1 MENISEILRNHK
13 LWLKDEDGGERAN
26 LIDADL
32 IGASLIDADLR
43 GASLI
48 DADLRGADL
57 RGASLRGADLRD
69 ADLRRMASGN
79 NREIRTMQTGEW
91 IIVYTDDMMSIGCR
105 QYSLSEWWSFN
116 DEQIA
121 DMDKGALDF
130 WRKWRP
136 ILRQIM
142 GLTSDTHGTQ
152 AEQENGK

>member
-1 MENISEILRNHK
+1 
-13 LWLKDEDGGERAN
+13 
-26 LIDADL
+26 
-32 IGASLIDADLR
+32 
-43 GASLI
+43 
-48 DADLRGADL
+48 
-57 RGASLRGADLRD
+57 
-69 ADLRRMASGN
+69 
-79 NREIRTMQTGEW
+79 MQTGEW

-121 DMDKGALDF
+121 DMDNGALDF

-152 AEQENGK
+152 AEQESGK